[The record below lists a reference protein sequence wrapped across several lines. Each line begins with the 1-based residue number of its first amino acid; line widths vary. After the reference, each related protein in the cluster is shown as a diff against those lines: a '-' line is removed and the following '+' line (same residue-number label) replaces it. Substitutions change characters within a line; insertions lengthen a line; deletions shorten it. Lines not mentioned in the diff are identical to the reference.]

1 LASNRGVSAV
11 DDNNSVRI
19 PFLVLLYRQYLE
31 TQDTA
36 GFISKTSR
44 GYTQGTLERLTMH
57 DTAEVRRAAAL
68 ALGFLGDYQ
77 ANTSLG
83 RALQDEDRTVRIIAE
98 NSIRSV
104 WTRAGSD
111 EERQSLAIVL
121 RLNTAQHYEEA
132 IGRASELLKHAP
144 WFAEAW
150 NQRAI
155 ARFALKR
162 LAECIE
168 DCHQALEIN
177 PYHFGAAAGMGQAYL
192 QLGNHA
198 ASLASFRR
206 ALNLNPDLEAV
217 RVQIARLTR
226 LIEDR

>member
-1 LASNRGVSAV
+1 V
-11 DDNNSVRI
+11 DDNSSARI

-36 GFISKTSR
+36 GFISKAAR
-44 GYTQGTLERLTMH
+44 AYTQGTLERLTLH

-68 ALGFLGDYQ
+68 ALGFLGDYECN
-77 ANTSLG
+77 AALG

-98 NSIRSV
+98 NSIRNV
-104 WTRAGSD
+104 WTRAGG
-111 EERQSLAIVL
+111 EEDRQALAVVL
-121 RLNTAQHYEEA
+121 RLNTAQHYDEA
-132 IGRASELLKHAP
+132 VRRASELLKRAP

-155 ARFALKR
+155 AKFALKR
-162 LAECIE
+162 LGECIE

-192 QLGNHA
+192 QLGSNA
-198 ASLASFRR
+198 AALESFRR

>member
-1 LASNRGVSAV
+1 M
-11 DDNNSVRI
+11 DDNTSVRI

-36 GFISKTSR
+36 GFIRKTSL
-44 GYTQGTLERLTMH
+44 GYMQGTLERLTLH

-68 ALGFLGDYQ
+68 ALGFLGDYESN
-77 ANTSLG
+77 AALG

-98 NSIRSV
+98 NSIRNI
-104 WTRAGSD
+104 WTRAGG
-111 EERQSLAIVL
+111 EEDRQALAVVL
-121 RLNTAQHYEEA
+121 RLNTAQQYDEA
-132 IGRASELLKHAP
+132 VRRASDLLKRAP

-162 LAECIE
+162 LDECIE

-177 PYHFGAAAGMGQAYL
+177 PYHFGAAAGMGQAYM
-192 QLGNHA
+192 QLGSHA
-198 ASLASFRR
+198 AALESFRR